1 MQECIKKI
9 LGSKTTTPITA
20 NDDIEHIIKI
30 IKSPEDYSELL
41 LKIVN
46 ERIQNEFKE
55 QKRGFLSVLLGTW
68 GASLL
73 GNMLGRKGINRAGE
87 GFIKARCGSKRSSI
101 KGF

>member
-9 LGSKTTTPITA
+9 LGSKATTPITA
-20 NDDIEHIIKI
+20 NDDIERIIKI

-55 QKRGFLSVLLGTW
+55 QKRGFLGVLLGT
-68 GASLL
+68 
-73 GNMLGRKGINRAGE
+73 
-87 GFIKARCGSKRSSI
+87 
-101 KGF
+101 